1 MKTIFFFFTFF
12 FSQFSYADAWD
23 NLTLEEAQNVIAQ
36 LNENPF
42 IFDYCDCFDFSGEFS
57 TQVDG
62 LNLIS

>member
-1 MKTIFFFFTFF
+1 MKTILFFFTFF

-42 IFDYCDCFDFSGEFS
+42 IFD
-57 TQVDG
+57 
-62 LNLIS
+62 